1 MSKKAFS
8 LIELS
13 IVLVIIGLLVAG
25 ITQSSRLVQKFRIRT
40 AQTLTESSPVNG
52 IKNLVAWYETTS
64 QASFDSTIDNGV
76 AVSSWYDIS
85 PSVNKSN
92 ATQTTAANRPVYT
105 ENDINSL
112 PTLKFTATS
121 TATSSQFLN
130 LPDGTIPYNNSPYTM
145 FVVAKADK
153 SCGGPGPDCGLLG
166 GGNLYSSNQYNGF
179 RYIGAVSG
187 QDKAGFQSQWLSTDA
202 FTTSS
207 ALTVTSPHIVVSYYN
222 QKARRIIFNGLEQG
236 MSPGA
241 TSNINNQAT
250 AIDNY
255 IGRLSE
261 QPLTGSI
268 GEIIIFDRALMAE
281 EIDSIESYLS
291 KKWGIKIS

>member
-52 IKNLVAWYETTS
+52 IRNLVAWYETTS

-121 TATSSQFLN
+121 SQFLN
-130 LPDGTIPYNNSPYTM
+130 LPNGTVPYNNSPYTV
-145 FVVAKADK
+145 FIVAKIDK
-153 SCGGPGPDCGLLG
+153 SCVASCNLISSGNPSANQANSFHYINASSGVGGLQNGW
-166 GGNLYSSNQYNGF
+166 YSAN
-179 RYIGAVSG
+179 A
-187 QDKAGFQSQWLSTDA
+187 A
-202 FTTSS
+202 TSS
-207 ALTVTSPHIVVSYYN
+207 STLPINPPHIATFYYN
-222 QKARRIIFNGLEQG
+222 QSVRRIIFNGLEQTIAG
-236 MSPGA
+236 TP
-241 TSNINNQAT
+241 TINNQSA
-250 AIDNY
+250 AENNM
-255 IGRLSE
+255 IGRS
-261 QPLTGSI
+261 LTTAYLDGSI
-268 GEIIIFDRALMAE
+268 AEIIIFNRALMAE

-291 KKWGIKIS
+291 KKWGIKISS